1 MQTVI
6 RFLTQHFY
14 PDSSSTGNLLT
25 DLATKLAEHGY
36 NIEVCTSQPID
47 DIKKKEA
54 KFEIYKGV
62 KIQRIASARL
72 NRNTRFGKAFN
83 LGYFFFRILI
93 KELFSFHKKN
103 NYLYFIV
110 SNPPFLPLVGS
121 LLSFLRNIKFI
132 HLLYDIEPE
141 EAISVG
147 YLSDKKLYIKIWKW
161 SNKFIFRKAAH
172 TVVLSE
178 QMVNTVLEKMK
189 NAKANPEKYKEI
201 SIIDNWADGN
211 YLKPIDYDKNEFIK
225 ENNLQGKFLINYCGN
240 HGAMQRFESIMEVAK
255 ILKNDDIAFIFVG
268 DGFKKKSMIEEKK
281 TYKLD
286 NVYFFPYQNRNKLPQ
301 VQAASHLS
309 IVHLE
314 KEIEGYAFPS
324 KLYSILAS
332 GTPVL
337 AFCQPNSRLANII
350 RNANCGYVCQHENI
364 QGIIDAINDLKGNN
378 EKIKSYGANSRKY
391 FEENY
396 TLEKAYEKYDK
407 LFKMFFKN
415 ESSG

>member
-1 MQTVI
+1 MNTTV

-25 DLATKLAEHGY
+25 DLAVKLAEHGY
-36 NIEVCTSQPID
+36 NIEVYTSQPID
-47 DIKKKEA
+47 DIKKKA
-54 KFEIYKGV
+54 DKFEVYKGI

-72 NRNTRFGKAFN
+72 NRNSRFGKAFN
-83 LGYFFFRILI
+83 LGYFFLRIFF
-93 KELFSFHKKN
+93 KELCSLHSKN
-103 NYLYFIV
+103 DYLYFIV

-121 LLSFLRNIKFI
+121 ILTYLKGIKFI

-178 QMVNTVLEKMK
+178 QMVDTVLEKMK
-189 NAKANPEKYKEI
+189 IAKANPEKYNEI
-201 SIIDNWADGN
+201 TIIDNWADGN
-211 YLKPIDYDKNEFIK
+211 YIKPVDYEKNDFIN
-225 ENNLQGKFLINYCGN
+225 ENNLRGKFIINYSGN
-240 HGAMQRFESIMEVAK
+240 HGAMQRFESIMKVAN
-255 ILKNDDIAFIFVG
+255 ILKTDDIAFVFVG
-268 DGFKKKSMIEEKK
+268 DGFKKKGMMGEKEAN
-281 TYKLD
+281 KLD
-286 NVYFFPYQNRNKLPQ
+286 NVYFFPYQDRNKLPH

-332 GTPVL
+332 GTPIL
-337 AFCQPNSRLANII
+337 ALCQANSRLANII
-350 RNANCGYVCQHENI
+350 RDAKCGFVCQHENI
-364 QGIIDAINDLKGNN
+364 QDIIDAINDLKGNY
-378 EKIKSYGANSRKY
+378 EKVKEFGANSRKY

-396 TLEKAYEKYDK
+396 TLEKAYEKYDR
-407 LFKMFFKN
+407 LFRKYIRN
-415 ESSG
+415 EN